1 MMKKFTMM
9 MTLLYLL
16 SSPLTLAAEMPL
28 SLTATDGT
36 GLELQR
42 LEARVV
48 LDGLLAFTELELV
61 FYNSENRRREGHF
74 QIVLP
79 DQATISRF
87 AMKIGEELQEGEVV
101 EKQLARRAYEDF
113 LHRRQDP
120 ALLEM
125 DQGNR
130 FNARIF
136 PIEPKAEK
144 LLLLSYSQRL
154 LDDYVLPLNGLPTLK
169 DLSIKVFYDNAT
181 FQPKTTQLGQLAA
194 TVSKREVLTV
204 EKRDYRPTDD
214 FRMPYQPR
222 QTNQL
227 AMQHEQLIATKVIP
241 FTETDTNDTTAATR
255 SIDNLIVLLDTSASQ
270 SPFFSETLQRLET
283 LLPQLRAKTVHFYTF
298 DQEVIAVGTAT
309 TVAEQR
315 QRIQSLRSYPILG
328 ASRLD
333 TLVST
338 LSPLIKV
345 PTARLLLISDAVVT
359 AGETSPAVLAR
370 QFKPLPWLTRLDVLL
385 PSYHSDKTLALALV
399 KAGQTAGMVTTL
411 SLSETQ
417 LVSKLTSPV
426 YTDIPITITGA
437 KWFWPERVE
446 MLQTKEPLIIFA
458 ELNPDQREIAI
469 QIAGKHLMVTAQS
482 ANPILLKREWVKA
495 RLDKL
500 LQLEDTASEADL
512 KSAFHHEIINLSVQ
526 ERVLSPYTSLLVLET
541 EADYQRYQI
550 DRRSLANILTVGIDG
565 LTVIKRAGRG
575 AVEPPPPPVIEE
587 RPLPMRKT
595 ETKNRPQP
603 SNGEGTTGSA
613 LPSPAPTV
621 AMRSRQTATE
631 MGRADMKEKK
641 EKANIEEPPVK
652 IIAPES
658 EVAEPKDTKVTETA
672 PMETT
677 TANVVAAPALQLAAP
692 AEMLVNKPVDST
704 AETEADNQKESVAD
718 EAVPEA
724 LMASPQSNEAV
735 AAPATAMDN
744 DRAMAVERAAEVVQ
758 PMQAAEM
765 RISETA
771 PANESTV
778 SPWTGRYAEFR
789 TLLDRGD
796 LKAAGKL
803 VQTWRQ
809 TDLSEVMALI
819 AWGEWA
825 EKTGELTQAAR
836 AYGSLIDY
844 FPARADIRRWAAER
858 LLASHTATWL
868 SIDSLKTAVTQRPDH
883 PSGHY
888 LLAMAYWDAGQ
899 VKAAIETLQAAL
911 QRQFDPRFAQITRI
925 LEETLALLLTTLSDR
940 QQLGK
945 IWSGQS
951 FHWEK
956 VSAPQ
961 LRFVMMWETD
971 ANDVDFHLY
980 DGKQNH
986 AFFSE
991 PMLATGGNLYAD
1003 ITTGYGPEC
1012 FTIPSPSAFPYKIQ
1026 ANYYSMGPMGYGMGI
1041 VHILRYQP
1049 KTGVQSEYRPFVVM
1063 QTGATVELG
1072 EIKQ

>member
-1 MMKKFTMM
+1 MMKKFAVV

-48 LDGLLAFTELELV
+48 LDGFLAFTELELV
-61 FYNSENRRREGHF
+61 FYNPENRRREGHF

-79 DQATISRF
+79 DNATISRF

-181 FQPKTTQLGQLAA
+181 FTPKTTQLGQLAA

-241 FTETDTNDTTAATR
+241 FTETDANDTTTATR
-255 SIDNLIVLLDTSASQ
+255 SIDDLIVLLDTSASQ

-283 LLPQLRAKTVHFYTF
+283 LLPQLQAKTVHFYTF

-370 QFKPLPWLTRLDVLL
+370 QFKQLPWLTRLDVLL
-385 PSYHSDKTLALALV
+385 PSYHSDKMLALALV
-399 KAGQTAGMVTTL
+399 KAGQTAGMVTAL
-411 SLSETQ
+411 SLSETL

-426 YTDIPITITGA
+426 YTDIPITVTGA
-437 KWFWPERVE
+437 KWFWPEQVE

-469 QIAGKHLMVTAQS
+469 QIAGKHLTVTAQS

-500 LQLEDTASEADL
+500 LQLEDTASDADL

-587 RPLPMRKT
+587 RPLPMGKT
-595 ETKNRPQP
+595 ETKNRPRP
-603 SNGEGTTGSA
+603 SNGEGSTGSA
-613 LPSPAPTV
+613 LPSPASTTGM
-621 AMRSRQTATE
+621 AGMRPQQNGAVMDREA
-631 MGRADMKEKK
+631 KK
-641 EKANIEEPPVK
+641 EKANMEEVTDRLEE
-652 IIAPES
+652 APKVAAES
-658 EVAEPKDTKVTETA
+658 DNDATVTASTTT
-672 PMETT
+672 ETT
-677 TANVVAAPALQLAAP
+677 TANVTPAPAMRLAAP

-704 AETEADNQKESVAD
+704 VEAEADNQKESVAD
-718 EAVPEA
+718 EAVPETP
-724 LMASPQSNEAV
+724 MARLPLNEAA
-735 AAPATAMDN
+735 AAPAPAMEMDV
-744 DRAMAVERAAEVVQ
+744 DRAMIVERAVEI
-758 PMQAAEM
+758 PK
-765 RISETA
+765 A
-771 PANESTV
+771 PDV

-825 EKTGELTQAAR
+825 EKTGDLTQAAR

-858 LLASHTATWL
+858 LLASHTAIWL

-899 VKAAIETLQAAL
+899 VKAAIETLQVAL

-940 QQLGK
+940 QQLGQ

-956 VSAPQ
+956 VSQPQ

-1072 EIKQ
+1072 EIK